1 MQRPVIVSAV
11 RTPSGRFLGRLKT
24 LQAPELGAIAVRE
37 AVRRAGVDPAA
48 VPVPVRPEDP
58 KAGGP
63 WRIAWF
69 SGWTGERRGWGS
81 GARDA
86 EYDVETDATGNAA
99 LSAAVAALRDA
110 GHTLVDSEDV
120 AGFAFDL
127 PTLQNYD
134 GVFFALPPSID
145 QNVLI
150 NYVNAGGNVYIN
162 GGTGI
167 GGAPSEAADW
177 NTFLNAF
184 GLNFAAAY
192 NGIQGVIPIASG
204 HPVMA
209 GVPSLYQN
217 NGNTITLVGGNPN
230 AQIIATSAQGQGL
243 YAVYDATAIPE
254 PGILALFGIGVLAA
268 AARRRTR

>member
-1 MQRPVIVSAV
+1 MRSVLRVGVAICAIVLGGAHIASADKIVLANDEWTTSNTGFAQANAGATNYVLNVAEFFTGGGAGTFLIVSDNFSLDLDQA
-11 RTPSGRFLGRLKT
+11 TNFAAT
-24 LQAPELGAIAVRE
+24 L
-37 AVRRAGVDPAA
+37 
-48 VPVPVRPEDP
+48 
-58 KAGGP
+58 
-63 WRIAWF
+63 
-69 SGWTGERRGWGS
+69 TG
-81 GARDA
+81 
-86 EYDVETDATGNAA
+86 
-99 LSAAVAALRDA
+99 A

-192 NGIQGVIPIASG
+192 NGIGGVIPIASG